1 MRLISLV
8 FVAVVFIG
16 CKKKDDPENDIA
28 LKNGMLVLTEG
39 LFQQNNSALG
49 FVNFTNSSSI
59 TSFFQAKNNRPLG
72 DTGNDLQRYG
82 GKIYIVVNVSSTIEV
97 ISAKT
102 GNSIK
107 QIEMVSNG
115 VAKQPR
121 SIAFNNGKAY
131 VTCYDGFVDVID
143 TNSLNIVQRIQVGAN
158 PEGLVVSN
166 NRLFVANS
174 GGLNFPNVD
183 STVSVIDLATNTE
196 IQKIVVGKNPG
207 DIEVD
212 AVGDVYAIS
221 RGDYA
226 NIPSRM
232 HRINPTTMV
241 KEETYSFDASEISVF
256 NFNFLISYSTSGTQ
270 GVALF
275 NPGTEQ
281 LINANYLDLSTVQT
295 TYEVAYNEFNNK
307 IYVADA
313 MDYTV
318 TGFVH
323 EFDASGVFIQKFGVG
338 LNPSKMVFL
347 K

>member
-1 MRLISLV
+1 MRLISIV
-8 FVAVVFIG
+8 FAVVVLVG
-16 CKKKDDPENDIA
+16 CKKKDNPENDIA

-107 QIEMVSNG
+107 QIEMAANG

-121 SIAFNNGKAY
+121 SIAFHNGKAY
-131 VTCYDGFVDVID
+131 VTCYDGYVDVID
-143 TNSLNIVQRIQVGAN
+143 TISLNVVHRIPVGSN

-183 STVSVIDLATNTE
+183 STVSVIDLATSTE
-196 IQKIVVGKNPG
+196 IQKVVVGKNPG

-212 AVGDVYAIS
+212 VVGDVYVIS
-221 RGDYA
+221 RGDYGT
-226 NIPSRM
+226 IPSRM
-232 HRINPTTMV
+232 HRINSTTMV

-256 NFNFLISYSTSGTQ
+256 NFNFLISYTTGGVQ

-275 NPGTEQ
+275 NPGTE
-281 LINANYLDLSTVQT
+281 LMVNPNYLDVSNVETV
-295 TYEVAYNEFNNK
+295 YEVAYNEFNNR
-307 IYVADA
+307 IYVSDA

-323 EFDASGVFIQKFGVG
+323 EFENGGSFVKKFGVG